1 MSFVIGYSTSVQK
14 AIKKWKKSNPR
25 AFNKLRDLLPEL
37 EQHPRTGTGH
47 PEPLKGGNDVTW
59 SRRITAHDRIIYDI
73 YDNVLTVL
81 VIEIEGHYNDK

>member
-14 AIKKWKKSNPR
+14 VIKKWKKSNPR